1 MNAAQ
6 EWIRTDEN
14 ACRNDVERLGVNGAT
29 EYQMSLISDRSAAG
43 DTRWDDITAEDM
55 RAALAALDAV

>member
-14 ACRNDVERLGVNGAT
+14 ACRKDVERLGLDGAT
-29 EYQMSLISDRSAAG
+29 DYQMSLIIDRSAAG
-43 DTRWDDITAEDM
+43 DTRWDDIEEEQM
-55 RAALAALDAV
+55 RAALEELASE